1 MRFNWKLFAYQVAT
15 VLLRPRHPVF
25 RFGVRR
31 LRFYASF
38 AALFVIGQGVTWL
51 HFFLDHL
58 FFPGF
63 RRAKV
68 NGPVFVIGNF
78 RSGTTFLHRLLW
90 QDIDTFTSLTTREIY
105 VTPSVSQRKLWDLLL
120 AVDRRLGGLFARF
133 LEHIDTNILNKIRF
147 HRVGLEETEEDE
159 GLLLYLWESLFTW
172 FFFPTRGHER
182 DFFDFDTRVPPGRR
196 RRILRFYDLCIRRH
210 VYAHR
215 TSRLVLSKNPSFS
228 AKVRSVARQFP
239 DARFIYVRRR
249 PEEVVPSMINWFSF
263 VWHYFGNPDE
273 RFPYSEDI
281 ADLAGH
287 WQNHALREL
296 AKLPRERVH
305 VVDFDDLVGDVN
317 GTVRAIYRHFDIPVS
332 PRMAET
338 LQNAQRE
345 SQSFVPHARLSLADV
360 GIDDETIPGRFHLPP
375 VS

>member
-1 MRFNWKLFAYQVAT
+1 VRFNWRLLAYQLST
-15 VLLRPRHPVF
+15 VFLKPRHPVF

-31 LRFYASF
+31 LRFYGSF
-38 AALFVIGQGVTWL
+38 AALFIIGQGMAWL
-51 HFFLDHL
+51 HFLLDTL
-58 FFPGF
+58 FFPRF

-68 NGPVFVIGNF
+68 EGPVFVIGNF

-90 QDIDTFTSLTTREIY
+90 QDAETFTSLTTREIY

-120 AVDRRLGGLFARF
+120 AVDRRLGGRFARF
-133 LEHIDTNILNKIRF
+133 LEHIDADILGNIRF
-147 HRVGLEETEEDE
+147 HRVGLEQTEEDE

-172 FFFPTRGHER
+172 FFFPTKGHER
-182 DFFDFDTRVPPGRR
+182 DFFDFDRRVPPGRR
-196 RRILRFYDLCIRRH
+196 RRILRFYDMCIRRH

-228 AKVRSVARQFP
+228 AKVRSVAREFP
-239 DARFIYVRRR
+239 NARFIYVRRR

-263 VWHYFGNPDE
+263 VWHYFGNPEE

-287 WQNHALREL
+287 WQTHALREL
-296 AKLPRERVH
+296 AELPEERVH
-305 VVDFDDLVGDVN
+305 IVDFDDLVGDVS
-317 GTVRAIYRHFDIPVS
+317 GTVRAIYRHFGIPLS
-332 PRMAET
+332 AGMAET
-338 LQNAQRE
+338 LEQAQRE
-345 SQSFVPHARLSLADV
+345 SQSFIPHARLSLADV
-360 GIDDETIPGRFHLPP
+360 GIDGESLSDRFHLPP